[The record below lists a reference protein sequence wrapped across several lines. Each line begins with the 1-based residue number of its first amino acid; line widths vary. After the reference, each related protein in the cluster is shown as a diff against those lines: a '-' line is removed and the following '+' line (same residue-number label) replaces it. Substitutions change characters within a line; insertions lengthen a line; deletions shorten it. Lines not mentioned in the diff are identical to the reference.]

1 MLKFKEVSIYIGFRT
16 DLNIKFKFPK
26 GSTGEDTNKLT
37 HKDVI
42 WDLQVSAIPASD

>member
-1 MLKFKEVSIYIGFRT
+1 MLKFQEVSIYIGFRT

-26 GSTGEDTNKLT
+26 GSTEEDTNKLT
-37 HKDVI
+37 LKDVI